1 MLSTNNIVFGPVPS
15 RRLGRSLGVNNIKPK
30 VCTYSCIYCQ
40 IGKTLK
46 MDIHRRF
53 YYRPEEVI
61 DAVRRRLEKLERMG
75 EGVDYVTFVPDG
87 EPTLDLNLGREIV
100 GIKELG
106 VRVAVISNSSLLWL
120 EDVRNDL
127 MNSDYVSLKVDAL
140 TSRTWLRINRP
151 HKSLSL
157 RNILESILR
166 FSKEYGGVL
175 TTETMLVKGV
185 NDSLSE
191 AEKVA
196 EYLIEVNPQVAY
208 ISVPTRPPTEAW
220 VRSTDQGVV
229 NEVRKVFEAKGLRA
243 ELLITF
249 EGTSFTTAGNVKED
263 ILSIAAVHPLREDAL
278 NELLRKA
285 GAGWEVVD
293 ELIKE
298 GKLVVMSY
306 EGKKYYLRNLGVR

>member
-1 MLSTNNIVFGPVPS
+1 
-15 RRLGRSLGVNNIKPK
+15 
-30 VCTYSCIYCQ
+30 
-40 IGKTLK
+40 

-53 YYRPEEVI
+53 YYRPEEI
-61 DAVRRRLEKLERMG
+61 INAVSGRLKKLERIG

-87 EPTLDLNLGREIV
+87 EPTLDLNLGKEIA

-127 MNSDYVSLKVDAL
+127 MKADYVSLKVDAV
-140 TSRTWLRINRP
+140 TPGTWLRINRP

-157 RNILESILR
+157 LDILESILR
-166 FSKEYGGVL
+166 FSKEYSGVL

-196 EYLIEVNPQVAY
+196 GYLTEVNPHIAY

-220 VRSTDQGVV
+220 VRPADQGIV

-243 ELLITF
+243 ELLVTF
-249 EGTSFTTAGNVKED
+249 EGTNFTTTGNVRED

-285 GAGWEVVD
+285 GVGWKVVD
-293 ELIKE
+293 ELIKD

-306 EGKKYYLRNLGVR
+306 QGKKYYLRNLGVR